1 MIEKIVNGT
10 KSRFDNGASIEFD
23 NVPTKNS
30 NNAVK
35 SGGIYNSLEDK
46 ADKFLYDTPINYCP
60 VPEYSSDSIY
70 GVTFTKNA
78 NGTIT
83 VNGTNSGYSNSL
95 YNLTNTT
102 GTAPTYSLQ
111 LEAGVQYKLTGCPE
125 GGSSTTYLITLSD
138 GTTTLYDKGSGVTFT
153 AGANPYIVQIGVI
166 KNATVENLVFSPMI
180 KKLSD
185 YEEDPTFVPYVP
197 TNKQA
202 NTNAID
208 KNTGAIKAL
217 TLATGKNL
225 AKMKYYDGTTESM
238 GGGLT
243 ATYNS
248 DGTITISEGTASAQ
262 AYIFPASHGDGQLN
276 LIGNKGFIL
285 SGVPS
290 TAPGGV
296 TLRLRYNNGSNVNVI
311 FCDNTGEQKFY
322 FTEDMAQASGGYHLM
337 INIAKNTVIPEGGVT
352 ISPMVRYVEI
362 DDGTFEKYNGVV
374 TTADLATETV
384 NCAVNAQNISVNPSD
399 TTGLNIWIETE

>member
-1 MIEKIVNGT
+1 MIEKIVHGDRVPFSDLN
-10 KSRFDNGASIEFD
+10 RPLD
-23 NVPTKNS
+23 NVPTEGSANP
-30 NNAVK
+30 VK
-35 SGGIYNSLEDK
+35 SGGIYAALEEK
-46 ADKFLYDTPINYCP
+46 VDKFSYDTPINYCP
-60 VPEYSSDSIY
+60 VPEYSSNNIY
-70 GVTFTKNA
+70 GVTFTKNV

-102 GTAPTYSLQ
+102 GTDPTYSLQ

-153 AGANPYIVQIGVI
+153 ASANPYIVQIGVI
-166 KNATVENLVFSPMI
+166 KNAAVDSLVFSPMI

-185 YEEDPTFVPYVP
+185 YEEDSTFVPYIP

-217 TLATGKNL
+217 TLATSKNL

-238 GGGLT
+238 GGGLS

-296 TLRLRYNNGSNVNVI
+296 TLRLRYNNGSNINII

-337 INIAKNTVIPEGGVT
+337 INVAKNTVIPEGGVT

-362 DDGTFEKYNGVV
+362 DDGTFEKYNKVIMED
-374 TTADLATETV
+374 DLATETV
-384 NCAVNAQNISVNPSD
+384 SRAVLAQNIAVNPLD
-399 TTGLNIWIETE
+399 TSKLNIWIETD